1 MLKKI
6 TKRLSYANVMATVAV
21 FCVLGGGMAVAAG
34 LKKNSVGKKQIKSNA
49 VVEKKIADGAV
60 TTNKLADNA
69 VTGAKA
75 DESTF
80 GQVPSAANATNA
92 ENATN
97 ATNAQN
103 ATNATNATTSA
114 NATLFADRSITQVR
128 GRGDGDGNATQNTLS
143 PAATFE
149 QVITEPSSIPT
160 GGATLVV
167 TASVTA
173 SNVSGAESS
182 ITCELRDDDGAISQ
196 QAIQTIPA
204 GDFASLPMVAFK
216 SYPLGTGVA
225 NPQDLSVF
233 CSGADNNAIRFERG
247 NVGIVVSPIGT

>member
-6 TKRLSYANVMATVAV
+6 TKRLSYANVMATLAV
-21 FCVLGGGMAVAAG
+21 FCVLGGGAAVAAG

-49 VVEKKIADGAV
+49 VVTKKIADGAV
-60 TTNKLADNA
+60 TTNKIADNA

-75 DESTF
+75 DESSF

-103 ATNATNATTSA
+103 ATNATNATTA
-114 NATLFADRSITQVR
+114 GNATLFADRSLLQIR
-128 GRGDGDGNATQNTLS
+128 GRGDGDGNSTQNTLS

-149 QVITEPSSIPT
+149 QVVTEPSSVPT
-160 GGATLVV
+160 GGATFVV
-167 TASVTA
+167 SASVTA

-182 ITCELRDDDGAISQ
+182 ITCELRDDEGAISQ
-196 QAIQTIPA
+196 QTIQTIQP
-204 GDFASLPMVAFK
+204 GDFASLPVVAFK
-216 SYPLGTGVA
+216 SYATGTGVA
-225 NPQDLSVF
+225 NPQDIGVF

-247 NVGIVVSPIGT
+247 DVGIVVSPIGS